1 MVNQIIF
8 SSAEKVE
15 DVKSVLE
22 QGDETFIAE
31 IEGGECLY
39 LADYLNLMSNLFQF
53 PIKAKGLDGY
63 NDWMRDLSWLNKEQI
78 IIIIKNFSQFLQRD
92 ALSRKAIIE
101 DFNEL
106 ILPWWESEVIDC
118 VAGGKTKKMFIYLI
132 N

>member
-1 MVNQIIF
+1 MT
-8 SSAEKVE
+8 K
-15 DVKSVLE
+15 KTLE
-22 QGDETFIAE
+22 LI
-31 IEGGECLY
+31 
-39 LADYLNLMSNLFQF
+39 NLTKMC
-53 PIKAKGLDGY
+53 IRD
-63 NDWMRDLSWLNKEQI
+63 RDLSWLNKEQI